1 MAEKKKNISSG
12 AEKAEKLALASNDDG
27 ASGGKTST
35 KKSVK
40 TEKLAKT
47 NKTAKK
53 PAVKQTGE
61 KVEKPAKTEKPAKK
75 VKSNKKVK
83 KAKKVKAK
91 KPVSEKRAA
100 RIAKREEKRAT
111 RAKINAERKQ
121 ARLDRK
127 LEHKEKRAE
136 RIAALKDRRE
146 ERKEARKAR
155 RDLIKNES
163 KEARRERI
171 VEERQAKREE
181 RKAKHEAYLAE
192 KRAKREHR
200 LKVRAEKRAERN
212 DRSKRRTPGFGGWL
226 AAVITLGVTTLAL
239 GTVLTFGWLNMDNM
253 QADMATTYTQSLYE
267 LNSVIDNLDADL
279 SRAKASSSTG
289 DRVRVFSDIAIES
302 QTAETILE
310 RFPVEMQMTE
320 QLSSFINKMG
330 DSAKGMLYTVANGGE
345 LTSSQIASLEY
356 MYETNAKVKEEI
368 NNLVATCDGKD
379 MLNALR
385 GKSSALG
392 NGFATIQNNTFVEPS
407 GIQDGPFSDS
417 IEKTNAKA
425 LSGEK
430 EITAQAAEELA
441 KQYFAD
447 YKVTK
452 ADCTGE
458 ATAEALTLYNVN
470 LATENGDMFV
480 QISKLGGKVVS
491 FDSFKDCTKNN
502 FSVDRCI
509 AIAEDFLASIGY
521 GGLKPVWTSENGT
534 TCNLNFAP
542 VQGGAVLYPD
552 LVKVKVCEERGIVT
566 GVEALSFVLNHG
578 ERKLASPAVSEAQAK
593 ANINGNIAVSG
604 SRKAVIPF
612 DGGER
617 LCYEFVGEM
626 GGNEYYVYVD
636 AVTGEEIE
644 VLTVI
649 GTAQGRALM

>member
-27 ASGGKTST
+27 VSGGKTTAKKSGKTT
-35 KKSVK
+35 KTTKTTKSASSAKGNAKKSEKSEKSVK
-40 TEKLAKT
+40 NA
-47 NKTAKK
+47 
-53 PAVKQTGE
+53 
-61 KVEKPAKTEKPAKK
+61 KPAKK
-75 VKSNKKVK
+75 TKVK

-100 RIAKREEKRAT
+100 KIAQRAEKKAA
-111 RAKINAERKQ
+111 RAKIIADRKQ

-127 LEHKEKRAE
+127 LAHKEIRQA

-146 ERKEARKAR
+146 ERKEQRKAR
-155 RDLIKNES
+155 RDVIKNES

-171 VEERQAKREE
+171 VEERQAKREV

-192 KRAKREHR
+192 RQAKREHR

-267 LNSVIDNLDADL
+267 LNSVVDNLDADL
-279 SRAKASSSTG
+279 SRARASSSSR
-289 DRVRVFSDIAIES
+289 DRVRVLSDIAIES

-310 RFPVEMQMTE
+310 RFPVDMQMTE

-330 DSAKGMLYTVANGGE
+330 DSAKEMLYTVANGGE
-345 LTSSQIASLEY
+345 LTSSQLASLEY
-356 MYETNAKVKEEI
+356 MYETNAKVKQEI

-385 GKSSALG
+385 GKSSSLTD
-392 NGFATIQNNTFVEPS
+392 GFTTLQNNTFVEPS

-417 IEKTNAKA
+417 IQKTNAKA
-425 LSGEK
+425 LKDAE
-430 EITAQAAEELA
+430 EITAQKAEELA
-441 KQYFAD
+441 KQYFAS
-447 YKVTK
+447 YKVK
-452 ADCTGE
+452 SANCTGE

-470 LATENGDMFV
+470 LSTENGDMFV
-480 QISKLGGKVVS
+480 QLSKLGGKVVS
-491 FDSFKDCTKNN
+491 FDSYKDCSKNN

-521 GGLKPVWTSENGT
+521 DGLKPVWTSENGT

-542 VQGGAVLYPD
+542 VQSGAILYPD

-566 GVEALSFVLNHG
+566 GVEALSYVLNHG
-578 ERKLASPAVSEAQAK
+578 ARKLARPSVSEAQAK
-593 ANINGNIAVSG
+593 ANINGKIEVSG
-604 SRKAVIPF
+604 SRTAVIPF
-612 DGGER
+612 DGGEV
-617 LCYEFVGEM
+617 LCYEFIGSL
-626 GGNEYYVYVD
+626 GDNEYYVYVD
-636 AVTGEEIE
+636 AATGEEIE